1 MVGILHVHRFV
12 LVWSSE
18 RSSTRLN
25 SVWPKIRQVLGIRRT
40 HTLRDQR
47 RQQLTQAPMTNHQ
60 SAAGHL
66 NTHINTQ
73 W

>member
-1 MVGILHVHRFV
+1 MMKNKHETLQVMILF
-12 LVWSSE
+12 
-18 RSSTRLN
+18 
-25 SVWPKIRQVLGIRRT
+25 ILGIRRT

>member
-1 MVGILHVHRFV
+1 MEYFLETLQLTLLPLH
-12 LVWSSE
+12 
-18 RSSTRLN
+18 
-25 SVWPKIRQVLGIRRT
+25 ILGIRRT

-66 NTHINTQ
+66 QTHINTQ